1 MTKRLLVLSH
11 LSRVHAKKSFLS
23 NFCHTLGIC
32 STFFYQKICLRR
44 IFIFTPMQLYYIYSL
59 YIRTLQGQKLN
70 SIIQRSIHFQP
81 NQYPPITILVART
94 QCVFSVSL
102 RTGKRRART
111 TVKRIVISPAD
122 KQKQTTP
129 TLSYYQS
136 QSCCAG
142 IVSLEPGVISW
153 LYCLSAWVLFLFKG
167 NLQVR

>member
-1 MTKRLLVLSH
+1 MGDNCRLLLERQLSPYFFVCQPIYTRYIIY
-11 LSRVHAKKSFLS
+11 RVKPENGS
-23 NFCHTLGIC
+23 
-32 STFFYQKICLRR
+32 
-44 IFIFTPMQLYYIYSL
+44 
-59 YIRTLQGQKLN
+59 
-70 SIIQRSIHFQP
+70 FQP

-136 QSCCAG
+136 QSYCAC
-142 IVSLEPGVISW
+142 IVSLEPGVISGV
-153 LYCLSAWVLFLFKG
+153 VLFVSVGIVFI
-167 NLQVR
+167 